1 MDGEGDEADNYK
13 CVCVCVCVCD
23 DKLYEL
29 ITMACMAPPL
39 LTNDGE
45 QDEHGEEEVGVALVP
60 VEDEPGGCRAYEAS
74 HGPNGE
80 DGGEN
85 IVVDGQ
91 PTRQVQQRGSNDGD
105 GASLGRGSKPKAS
118 RE

>member
-1 MDGEGDEADNYK
+1 
-13 CVCVCVCVCD
+13 
-23 DKLYEL
+23 
-29 ITMACMAPPL
+29 MARMAPLL

-45 QDEHGEEEVGVALVP
+45 QDEHGEEEVGVALVT
-60 VEDEPGGCRAYEAS
+60 VEDEPGGCSAYEAS

-91 PTRQVQQRGSNDGD
+91 PTRQVQQRRTDDGD
-105 GASLGRGSKPKAS
+105 GASLGRGSEPQAS
-118 RE
+118 LE